1 MGGYHFAMS
10 VLVLFGFIVTYATI
24 PVFRKVALKYDVI
37 SAPGGRRSH
46 LKPTPL
52 LGGLA
57 IFLPFAAA
65 FSSFLFLVC
74 IGQIVLN
81 QPSKIQM
88 ISLFL
93 GTTWILMLGTLDDK
107 AHLGWGVKLTGQFL
121 GAAILVVGGH
131 SINTA
136 TLPLMGPVEFG
147 WYGIPLF
154 FFAVIA
160 ITNAINLV
168 DGMDGL
174 AGGICFFAALTSAV
188 IGIAKGDLFTATM
201 AFTVAGSLLGFLMFN
216 LPPASVFMG
225 DGGAM
230 MMGFLLGTL
239 ATSSAAISPGQRL
252 GTSVMILAP
261 FLPFGIPLFDVA
273 LSIFRRLIRGQAV
286 FLGDGDHLH
295 NRLRDKIKNPKI
307 TVGVFYFFSAALCA
321 LTLFTVLGFESALAQ
336 SVGAVIVL
344 VILGGIIGSIRLYKF
359 DKLLVTLRNRHHFK
373 FLGGFLKFM
382 RYRIR
387 RSQSLHELLALLE
400 TGVRDL
406 HFDKVEVLSDGE
418 ILFKWANPK
427 LVHPSNPRIYSEE
440 SLDND
445 RIIVKWSRP
454 FHDDE
459 TYNEYLML
467 TWYRF
472 LVELR
477 QEIANQGLQSSPST
491 KSNVIELSSKQTSQT

>member
-1 MGGYHFAMS
+1 MGGHHFAMS
-10 VLVLFGFIVTYATI
+10 LLVLFGFIVTYAAV
-24 PVFRKVALKYDVI
+24 PVFRKLALKYDVI

-46 LKPTPL
+46 LQPTPL

-57 IFLPFAAA
+57 IFLPFGAV
-65 FSSFLFLVC
+65 FISFFFLVS
-74 IGQIVLN
+74 IGLVVQN
-81 QPSKIQM
+81 QPNKIQM
-88 ISLFL
+88 LSLFL
-93 GTTWILMLGTLDDK
+93 GTAWILILGTVDDK
-107 AHLGWGVKLTGQFL
+107 VDLGWGVKLAGQFL
-121 GAAILVVGGH
+121 GAGILVIGGH
-131 SINTA
+131 SINSA
-136 TLPLMGPVEFG
+136 TLPFIGPVEFG

-216 LPPASVFMG
+216 LPPASIFMG

-239 ATSSAAISPGQRL
+239 ATSSSAISPGQRL
-252 GTSVMILAP
+252 GTSVMILVP
-261 FLPFGIPLFDVA
+261 FLPFGIPLFEVA
-273 LSIFRRLIRGQAV
+273 LSIFRRFIRGQAV

-295 NRLRDKIKNPKI
+295 NRLKDKIENPRI
-307 TVGVFYFFSAALCA
+307 TIGVFYFFTAALCA
-321 LTLFTVLGFESALAQ
+321 LTLFSVLGFESALAQ

-344 VILGGIIGSIRLYKF
+344 VILGGIIGSIRLYKI
-359 DKLLVTLRNRHHFK
+359 DKFLVMLRNRPHFK

-387 RSQSLHELLALLE
+387 RAQSLHELLALLE

-427 LVHPSNPRIYSEE
+427 LVHPGNPRIYSEE
-440 SLDND
+440 SLDDD

-477 QEIANQGLQSSPST
+477 QEKANQGLQFSPSV
-491 KSNVIELSSKQTSQT
+491 KNNVIELSTKQPSQT

>member
-1 MGGYHFAMS
+1 
-10 VLVLFGFIVTYATI
+10 
-24 PVFRKVALKYDVI
+24 
-37 SAPGGRRSH
+37 
-46 LKPTPL
+46 
-52 LGGLA
+52 
-57 IFLPFAAA
+57 
-65 FSSFLFLVC
+65 
-74 IGQIVLN
+74 
-81 QPSKIQM
+81 
-88 ISLFL
+88 
-93 GTTWILMLGTLDDK
+93 
-107 AHLGWGVKLTGQFL
+107 
-121 GAAILVVGGH
+121 
-131 SINTA
+131 
-136 TLPLMGPVEFG
+136 
-147 WYGIPLF
+147 
-154 FFAVIA
+154 
-160 ITNAINLV
+160 
-168 DGMDGL
+168 
-174 AGGICFFAALTSAV
+174 
-188 IGIAKGDLFTATM
+188 
-201 AFTVAGSLLGFLMFN
+201 
-216 LPPASVFMG
+216 
-225 DGGAM
+225 
-230 MMGFLLGTL
+230 
-239 ATSSAAISPGQRL
+239 
-252 GTSVMILAP
+252 
-261 FLPFGIPLFDVA
+261 

-295 NRLRDKIKNPKI
+295 HRLREKIKDPKI

-321 LTLFTVLGFESALAQ
+321 LTLFMVLGFESALAQ

-344 VILGGIIGSIRLYKF
+344 VILGGIIGSIRLYRV
-359 DKLLVTLRNRHHFK
+359 DKLLVTLKNRPHFK

-418 ILFKWANPK
+418 ILFKWANPR

-477 QEIANQGLQSSPST
+477 QEIANQGLRFSPST
-491 KSNVIELSSKQTSQT
+491 KSNVIELSSKQPSQT